1 MRAHSILL
9 AGVALLLGGEAI
21 AQNYYRPNYRVLRK
35 IAFSERDGR
44 PLELDLYL
52 PRAEGPHP
60 IGVVIHGGGWHRGSR
75 AGPDA
80 AAMCRL
86 LLEKGIAAASISY
99 SLVPRAVWPAQIE
112 DCRRA
117 VQFLRHHAERYDLD
131 PTRVAA
137 VGASAGGHLAAL
149 LGTMDDAADP
159 EASDPVSRE
168 SSRVRCVVSFFG
180 PTSLLP
186 HPTASRKAVRLVKAL
201 LGGGDEDDPEALA
214 RARAASPLHHL
225 DRGDAPTIFVH
236 GEADHLVPFWQS
248 QAMFEAMRRL
258 GIPAELVRVPRGD
271 HGDFVIGALLRHE
284 QQEKDFWVRP
294 QRFLLRHLGIE
305 DAAAAEASVS
315 RASGSPGDD
324 GPGESGGQR

>member
-9 AGVALLLGGEAI
+9 AGLTVLLGGEVI

-44 PLELDLYL
+44 SLELDLYL
-52 PRAEGPHP
+52 PRTAGPHP
-60 IGVVIHGGGWHRGSR
+60 FGVVIHGGGWHRGSR

-117 VQFLRHHAERYDLD
+117 VQFLRYHAKRYDLD
-131 PTRVAA
+131 PGRVAA

-168 SSRVRCVVSFFG
+168 SSRVQCVVSFFG
-180 PTSLLP
+180 PTDLLP
-186 HPTASRKAVRLVKAL
+186 DPTASRKAVRLVMAL
-201 LGGGDEDDPEALA
+201 LGVNEQDDPEALA
-214 RARAASPLHHL
+214 RARDASPLHHL
-225 DRGDAPTIFVH
+225 DAGDAPAIFVH
-236 GEADHLVPFWQS
+236 GEGDHLVPFRQS
-248 QAMFEAMRRL
+248 RVMFEAMQRL
-258 GIPAELVRVPRGD
+258 GVPAQLVGVRGGD
-271 HGDFVIGALLRHE
+271 HGDFVIRALLRHE
-284 QQEKDFWVRP
+284 EQEKDFWVRP
-294 QRFLLRHLGIE
+294 QRFLLRHLGME
-305 DAAAAEASVS
+305 AAAAAEASVS
-315 RASGSPGDD
+315 RASGSRSGD
-324 GPGESGGQR
+324 GPGESGSRR